1 MVLGGDLRTKKE
13 YETHGGEQFVLV
25 SSLEPVLRR
34 QNASVCAKGLELLLL
49 IANCSSA
56 ALLHSG
62 SMSLAEIIT
71 SGPASDDESA
81 TYVELWKF
89 LVVATNP
96 SRSL

>member
-49 IANCSSA
+49 IANCSTA
-56 ALLHSG
+56 AQWFRRF
-62 SMSLAEIIT
+62 
-71 SGPASDDESA
+71 
-81 TYVELWKF
+81 YVTRGNHN
-89 LVVATNP
+89 V
-96 SRSL
+96 RSSE